1 MFGFWLILGFRLFE
15 LSDFWALF
23 LVLALFGLVSFFF
36 RLSGFHIFRPLS
48 CRDSRF
54 SRVFVLSH
62 ILIAFVLCL
71 LFDFFLFW
79 GCYWVWVLVFSGD
92 ETSRFLGLR
101 GFGVLALI

>member
-1 MFGFWLILGFRLFE
+1 M
-15 LSDFWALF
+15 WALF

-71 LFDFFLFW
+71 LFDFFLIL
-79 GCYWVWVLVFSGD
+79 GVLLGLGSSFSGD
-92 ETSRFLGLR
+92 EASRFLGLW
-101 GFGVLALI
+101 GL